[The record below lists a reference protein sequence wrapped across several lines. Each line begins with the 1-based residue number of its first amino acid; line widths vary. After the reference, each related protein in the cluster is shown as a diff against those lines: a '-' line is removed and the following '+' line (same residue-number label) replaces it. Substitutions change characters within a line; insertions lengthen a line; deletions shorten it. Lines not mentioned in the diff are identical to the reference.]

1 MGQSSTYFTQRQR
14 QTRVHKWHKAKT
26 NNTIEAE
33 EWELQD
39 SVIMSWLLHSME
51 PNISEHFCY
60 KETSKIMWDEV
71 QNRFGKQNNYAHI
84 YQLREE
90 LTHNKQN
97 QRPFSQLYSEMQKK
111 WDELDILQPNTSDLN
126 QI

>member
-1 MGQSSTYFTQRQR
+1 
-14 QTRVHKWHKAKT
+14 
-26 NNTIEAE
+26 
-33 EWELQD
+33 
-39 SVIMSWLLHSME
+39 ME

-111 WDELDILQPNTSDLN
+111 WDELDILQPNISDLN